1 MLLALNLGLIVSL
14 KEGQIL
20 TNREISRIFDV
31 CACRGI
37 RYKGSIKSR
46 ICHIVLIAA
55 FNKMPEDS
63 VRNPYHDR
71 KIDDRI
77 IYTGEGRRGDQ
88 KMIRGN
94 LVLVR
99 QMQEN
104 FPLYLLEKKSPG
116 KYVFLGRYKVINVK
130 NEIQRDSD
138 GEERK
143 VFIFE
148 LAKVYE
154 QWK

>member
-1 MLLALNLGLIVSL
+1 LDSVVSL
-14 KEGQIL
+14 KEGQTL
-20 TNREISRIFDV
+20 TNTEISRIFDV

-46 ICHIVLIAA
+46 IYHVVLIAT

-71 KIDDRI
+71 KTNDRI
-77 IYTGEGRRGDQ
+77 IYTGEGLLGNQR
-88 KMIRGN
+88 MTRGN
-94 LVLVR
+94 LVLAR

-104 FPLYLLEKKSPG
+104 FPLYLIEKKSPG
-116 KYVFLGRYKVINVK
+116 RYIFLGRYKVVNIK
-130 NEIQRDSD
+130 NETQKDSS
-138 GEERK
+138 GKERR

-148 LAKVYE
+148 LAKT
-154 QWK
+154 WAL